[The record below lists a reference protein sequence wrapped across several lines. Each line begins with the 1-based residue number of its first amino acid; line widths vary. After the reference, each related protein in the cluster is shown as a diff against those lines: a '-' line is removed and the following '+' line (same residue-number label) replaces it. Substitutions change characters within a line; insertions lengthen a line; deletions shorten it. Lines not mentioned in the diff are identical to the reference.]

1 MSMANQCNLKTE
13 IFNEA
18 LLRAVANKDYD
29 VPKEMSGFED
39 ENGNITFRDV
49 MHNMIRI
56 EVQGIMLEKYCIKY
70 NGDTDKAQPEYDKW
84 CDLASLDMYNDL
96 WKWIDNACPF
106 AIDDPD
112 CIELFGFCDT
122 NWNKI

>member
-1 MSMANQCNLKTE
+1 MSTANQCNLKTE

-18 LLRAVANKDYD
+18 LLRAVKNKDTNILN
-29 VPKEMSGFED
+29 EIQGMED
-39 ENGNITFRDV
+39 EEGKISFETV
-49 MHNMIRI
+49 MHEMIRQ
-56 EVQGIMLEKYCIKY
+56 EAQGIIYEKYCLKYPNNEGEAIK
-70 NGDTDKAQPEYDKW
+70 QYDEW
-84 CDLASLDMYNDL
+84 CDGPCQDMYNDL

>member
-1 MSMANQCNLKTE
+1 MAMANVCNLKTE

-18 LLRAVANKDYD
+18 LLRAVRNNEYN
-29 VPKEMSGFED
+29 VPSEMDGLED
-39 ENGNITFRDV
+39 ENGNITFRNV

-56 EVQGIMLEKYCIKY
+56 EAQGIMLEKYYLKH
-70 NGDTDKAQPEYDKW
+70 NGDVEKAQEEYNLW

-106 AIDDPD
+106 AIEDSD

>member
-1 MSMANQCNLKTE
+1 MSMANVCNLKTE

-18 LLRAVANKDYD
+18 LLRAVKNNISD
-29 VPKEMSGFED
+29 VAKEMQGLED
-39 ENGNITFRDV
+39 EFGNITFRNV
-49 MHNMIRI
+49 MHEMIRQ
-56 EVQGIMLEKYCIKY
+56 EVQGIMLEKYFLKY
-70 NGDTDKAQPEYDKW
+70 GSIDMATPEYDKW
-84 CDLASLDMYNDL
+84 CDLASEDMYDDL

-112 CIELFGFCDT
+112 CVELFGFNDT

>member
-1 MSMANQCNLKTE
+1 MSTANTCNLKTE

-18 LLRAVANKDYD
+18 LLRAVRNKECD
-29 VPKEMSGFED
+29 VPKEMDGLED
-39 ENGNITFRDV
+39 EFGNITFRNV
-49 MHNMIRI
+49 MHEMIRI
-56 EVQGIMLEKYCIKY
+56 EVQGIMFEKYCLKY
-70 NGDTDKAQPEYDKW
+70 QNAEKAQKEYDLW

-106 AIDDPD
+106 AIEDSD

>member
-1 MSMANQCNLKTE
+1 MATANQCNLKTE

-18 LLRAVANKDYD
+18 LMRAVKNNVSD
-29 VPKEMSGFED
+29 VPKEMSGLED
-39 ENGNITFRDV
+39 ESGNITFRNV
-49 MHNMIRI
+49 MHEMIRQ
-56 EVQGIMLEKYCIKY
+56 EVQGIMLEKYYLKY
-70 NGDTDKAQPEYDKW
+70 GNMEEAQPEYDKW

-112 CIELFGFCDT
+112 CVELFGFCDT
-122 NWNKI
+122 CWNKI

>member
-1 MSMANQCNLKTE
+1 MSDALVCRLKTE

-18 LLRAVANKDYD
+18 LLRAVRDEESD
-29 VPKEMSGFED
+29 VPKEVQGLED
-39 ENGNITFRDV
+39 EFGNVTFRTT
-49 MHNMIRI
+49 MHEMIRH
-56 EVQGIMLEKYCIKY
+56 EVQGIILEKYCRKY
-70 NGDTDKAQPEYDKW
+70 RDTEKAQKEYDLW

-106 AIDDPD
+106 AIEDSD
-112 CIELFGFCDT
+112 CIELFGFSDT

>member
-1 MSMANQCNLKTE
+1 MAMANQCNLKTE

-18 LLRAVANKDYD
+18 LLRAVRNNEYN
-29 VPKEMSGFED
+29 VLKEMDGLED

-56 EVQGIMLEKYCIKY
+56 EAQGIMLEKYYLKY
-70 NGDTDKAQPEYDKW
+70 GDMDKATPEYDLW

-106 AIDDPD
+106 AIEDSD

>member
-1 MSMANQCNLKTE
+1 MAMANVCNLKTE

-18 LLRAVANKDYD
+18 LLRAVKNNISD
-29 VPKEMSGFED
+29 VPREMNGLED
-39 ENGNITFRDV
+39 EFGNITFRNV
-49 MHNMIRI
+49 MHEMIRQ
-56 EVQGIMLEKYCIKY
+56 EVQGIMLEKYYLKY
-70 NGDTDKAQPEYDKW
+70 GDMEKAQPEYDKW

-112 CIELFGFCDT
+112 CIELLGFCDT
-122 NWNKI
+122 NWNKV

>member
-1 MSMANQCNLKTE
+1 MAMANACNLKTE

-18 LLRAVANKDYD
+18 LLRAVRNNLSD
-29 VPKEMSGFED
+29 VPKEMNGLED
-39 ENGNITFRDV
+39 EFGNITFRNV
-49 MHNMIRI
+49 MHEMIRI
-56 EVQGIMLEKYCIKY
+56 EVQGIMLEKYYLKY
-70 NGDTDKAQPEYDKW
+70 GDMEKAQPEYDKW

-96 WKWIDNACPF
+96 WKWIDNGCPF

-112 CIELFGFCDT
+112 CIELFGFDDT

>member
-1 MSMANQCNLKTE
+1 MSTANVCNLKTE

-18 LLRAVANKDYD
+18 LLRAVRDGESD
-29 VPKEMSGFED
+29 VPKEVQGLED
-39 ENGNITFRDV
+39 EFGNVTFRTT
-49 MHNMIRI
+49 MHEMIRH

-70 NGDTDKAQPEYDKW
+70 NGNTEKAQEEYDLW

>member
-1 MSMANQCNLKTE
+1 MAMANVCNLKTE

-18 LLRAVANKDYD
+18 LMRAVRNNEYN
-29 VPKEMSGFED
+29 VPSEMDGLED
-39 ENGNITFRDV
+39 ENGNITFRNV

-70 NGDTDKAQPEYDKW
+70 DGDTEKAQEEYDLW
-84 CDLASLDMYNDL
+84 CDLASLDMYSDL
-96 WKWIDNACPF
+96 WKWIDCACPF

-112 CIELFGFCDT
+112 CVELFGFCDT

>member
-1 MSMANQCNLKTE
+1 MSMANVCNLKTE

-18 LLRAVANKDYD
+18 LLRAVKNNISD
-29 VPKEMSGFED
+29 VPKEMNELED
-39 ENGNITFRDV
+39 EFGNITFRNV
-49 MHNMIRI
+49 MHEMIRQ
-56 EVQGIMLEKYCIKY
+56 EVQGIMLEKYFLKY
-70 NGDTDKAQPEYDKW
+70 GDMDKAQPEYDKW
-84 CDLASLDMYNDL
+84 CDLASLDMYEDL

-112 CIELFGFCDT
+112 CVELFGFNDT

>member
-1 MSMANQCNLKTE
+1 MAMANVCNLKTE

-18 LLRAVANKDYD
+18 LLRAVRNNMSD
-29 VPKEMSGFED
+29 VPKEMDGLED
-39 ENGNITFRDV
+39 EFGNITFRNV
-49 MHNMIRI
+49 MHEMIRQ

-70 NGDTDKAQPEYDKW
+70 QNIDRAQEEYGKW

-112 CIELFGFCDT
+112 CIELFGFCNT

>member
-1 MSMANQCNLKTE
+1 
-13 IFNEA
+13 
-18 LLRAVANKDYD
+18 
-29 VPKEMSGFED
+29 
-39 ENGNITFRDV
+39 
-49 MHNMIRI
+49 
-56 EVQGIMLEKYCIKY
+56 MLEKYFLKY
-70 NGDTDKAQPEYDKW
+70 GDMEKAQPEYDKW

>member
-1 MSMANQCNLKTE
+1 MAMANECNLKTE

-18 LLRAVANKDYD
+18 LLRAVRNNEYN
-29 VPKEMSGFED
+29 VLKEMDGFED

-49 MHNMIRI
+49 
-56 EVQGIMLEKYCIKY
+56 MLEKYCIKY
-70 NGDTDKAQPEYDKW
+70 NGDTDKAQEEYDMW
-84 CDLASLDMYNDL
+84 CVLASLDMYNDL

-106 AIDDPD
+106 AIEDSD

>member
-1 MSMANQCNLKTE
+1 MAMANVCNLKTE

-18 LLRAVANKDYD
+18 LMRAVRNKDYN
-29 VPKEMSGFED
+29 VPSEMDGLED

-56 EVQGIMLEKYCIKY
+56 EAQGIMLEKYYLKY
-70 NGDTDKAQPEYDKW
+70 GDMEKAQPEYDKW

-106 AIDDPD
+106 AIEDSD

>member
-1 MSMANQCNLKTE
+1 MAMANQCNLKTE

-18 LLRAVANKDYD
+18 LMRAVRNNMSD
-29 VPKEMSGFED
+29 VPKEMDGLED
-39 ENGNITFRDV
+39 EFGNITFRNV
-49 MHNMIRI
+49 MLEMIRI
-56 EVQGIMLEKYCIKY
+56 EVQSIMLEKYFLKY
-70 NGDTDKAQPEYDKW
+70 SDMEKAQPEYDKW